1 MKKLEKRLKALADG
15 TRLKI
20 LGLLSVRPCCVCELS
35 AVIGYTQPT
44 LTRHLQ
50 KLTEAGFLSVE
61 RRGFFQIYRLAPED
75 QEAERLLALVLS
87 EIRETT
93 EYERLV
99 ERLRVEGRLPNLLPT
114 EENGSKAYELAKRA

>member
-1 MKKLEKRLKALADG
+1 MKRLEKRLKALADG

-20 LGLLSVRPCCVCELS
+20 LGLLSIRPCCVCELS

-75 QEAERLLALVLS
+75 QEAERLLTLVLS
-87 EIRETT
+87 EIRKTG
-93 EYERLV
+93 EYQKLIEK
-99 ERLRVEGRLPNLLPT
+99 LRIEGRLPNLLPT
-114 EENGSKAYELAKRA
+114 EEKKDKAYELAERI